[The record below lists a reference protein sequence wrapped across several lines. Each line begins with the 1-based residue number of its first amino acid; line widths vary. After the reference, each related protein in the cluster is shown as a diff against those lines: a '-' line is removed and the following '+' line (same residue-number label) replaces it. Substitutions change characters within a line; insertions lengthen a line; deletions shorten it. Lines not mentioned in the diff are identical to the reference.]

1 MAGGLNKLS
10 PKAVQHAKEPGY
22 YGDGG
27 GLWLQ
32 ISKLGG
38 KSWVFRFTMTGKAR
52 EMGLGSVHTVTLAE
66 ARTKALECRKAI
78 ADGRD
83 PIEERKAKE
92 ARAKLEAEKTKTFE
106 ECANAYIEAN
116 RKDWKN
122 EKHVQQWQNT
132 LATYAFPKIGQLP
145 VAAIDTGLVL
155 SVLQQETGEDK
166 AQLWHAKAE
175 TASRLR
181 GRIEVILDWAAFR
194 GYREGENPA
203 RWKGHLDNELN
214 ARSKARDVEHHPS
227 LPYVRTGAFM
237 VELRKREGIAAR
249 ALEFAILCASR
260 SGEIREATWAEI
272 DLPGRVWTIP
282 KGRMKAEKEH
292 RVPLSDEAVK
302 LLEALP
308 HVGTDLLFPA
318 PRGGELSN
326 STLNAVIKRMH
337 EDETKAG
344 RIGWIDPKLNKIAT
358 QHGFR
363 STFRDWA
370 GETTAYP
377 REVCEHALAHK
388 LADGVE
394 AAYQRG
400 DLLAKRA
407 RLMADWARY
416 CGTVQGNAENVVAMK
431 KGAA

>member
-1 MAGGLNKLS
+1 M
-10 PKAVQHAKEPGY
+10 PKKAKE
-22 YGDGG
+22 
-27 GLWLQ
+27 LSALAV
-32 ISKLGG
+32 SKLKTEGRYAVGG
-38 KSWVFRFTMTGKAR
+38 ADGLHLRIAGASRAWVLRLAVGTRTDAKGNTVVHR
-52 EMGLGSVHTVTLAE
+52 RDIGLGSYPEVSLAE
-66 ARTKALECRKAI
+66 AREKARELRKQVR
-78 ADGRD
+78 DGID
-83 PIEERKAKE
+83 PIEERKVTKV
-92 ARAKLEAEKTKTFE
+92 RAALEAAKSKTFE

-116 RKDWKN
+116 RAGWKN

-155 SVLQQETGEDK
+155 NVLQQETGEDK
-166 AQLWHAKAE
+166 AQLWHAKTE

-181 GRIEVILDWAAFR
+181 GRLESILDWAAFR

-203 RWKGHLDNELN
+203 RWKGHLEHELP
-214 ARSKARDVEHHPS
+214 ARSKVKKIEHHAA
-227 LPYVRTGAFM
+227 LPYAELGAFM
-237 VELRKREGIAAR
+237 VELRKREGLSAR

-260 SGEIREATWAEI
+260 SGEVRGATWAEI
-272 DLPGRVWTIP
+272 DLPGRIWTVP
-282 KGRMKAEKEH
+282 AERMKAGKEH

-308 HVGTDLLFPA
+308 RIVGNDYVFPA
-318 PRGGELSN
+318 PRGGQLSDMAL
-326 STLNAVIKRMH
+326 TAVLRRM
-337 EDETKAG
+337 ERG
-344 RIGWIDPKLNKIAT
+344 GLT

>member
-1 MAGGLNKLS
+1 M
-10 PKAVQHAKEPGY
+10 PKKAKE
-22 YGDGG
+22 
-27 GLWLQ
+27 LSALAV
-32 ISKLGG
+32 SKLKTEGRYAVGG
-38 KSWVFRFTMTGKAR
+38 ADGLHLRIAGASRAWVLRLAVGTRTDAKGNTVVHR
-52 EMGLGSVHTVTLAE
+52 RDIGLGSYPEVSLAE
-66 ARTKALECRKAI
+66 AREKARELRKQVR
-78 ADGRD
+78 DGID
-83 PIEERKAKE
+83 PIEERKVTKV
-92 ARAKLEAEKTKTFE
+92 RAALEAAKSKTFE

-116 RKDWKN
+116 RAGWKN

-145 VAAIDTGLVL
+145 VAAIDTGLIL

-166 AQLWHAKAE
+166 ALLWYAKTE

-181 GRIEVILDWAAFR
+181 GRLESILDWAAFR

-203 RWKGHLDNELN
+203 RWKGHLEHELP
-214 ARSKARDVEHHPS
+214 ARSKVQKIEHHAA
-227 LPYVRTGAFM
+227 LPYAELGAFM
-237 VELRKREGIAAR
+237 VELRKREGLSAR

-260 SGEIREATWAEI
+260 SGEVRGATWAEI
-272 DLPGRVWTIP
+272 DLPGRIWTVP
-282 KGRMKAEKEH
+282 AERMKAGKEH

-308 HVGTDLLFPA
+308 RIVGNDYVFPA
-318 PRGGELSN
+318 PRGGQLSDMAL
-326 STLNAVIKRMH
+326 TAVLRRM
-337 EDETKAG
+337 ERG
-344 RIGWIDPKLNKIAT
+344 GLT

-416 CGTVQGNAENVVAMK
+416 CGTVQGKAENVLAMK

>member
-1 MAGGLNKLS
+1 MGNINRLTALQVQKLS
-10 PKAVQHAKEPGY
+10 KPGY
-22 YGDGG
+22 HADGA
-27 GLWLQ
+27 GLHLCV
-32 ISKLGG
+32 KATGG
-38 KSWVFRFTMTGKAR
+38 KSWIFRYRFGGKER
-52 EMGLGSVHTVTLAE
+52 EMGLGPLHTVSLAE
-66 ARTKALECRKAI
+66 AREKALAQRKMLLEGVDPLAAKQASEVQRKLAEASVITFDSAATSYI
-78 ADGRD
+78 ASH
-83 PIEERKAKE
+83 
-92 ARAKLEAEKTKTFE
+92 RAG
-106 ECANAYIEAN
+106 
-116 RKDWKN
+116 WKN

-166 AQLWHAKAE
+166 AQLWHAKTE

-181 GRIEVILDWAAFR
+181 GRLESILDWAAFR

-203 RWKGHLDNELN
+203 RWKGHLEHELP
-214 ARSKARDVEHHPS
+214 ARSKVQKIEHHAA
-227 LPYVRTGAFM
+227 LPYAELGAFM
-237 VELRKREGIAAR
+237 VELRKREGFSAR

-260 SGEIREATWAEI
+260 SGEVRGATWAEI
-272 DLPGRVWTIP
+272 DLPGRIWTVP
-282 KGRMKAEKEH
+282 AERMKAGKEH

-308 HVGTDLLFPA
+308 RIVGNDYVFPA
-318 PRGGELSN
+318 PRGGQLSDMAL
-326 STLNAVIKRMH
+326 TAVLRRM
-337 EDETKAG
+337 ERG
-344 RIGWIDPKLNKIAT
+344 GLT

-416 CGTVQGNAENVVAMK
+416 CGTVQGSAENVVAMK

>member
-1 MAGGLNKLS
+1 M
-10 PKAVQHAKEPGY
+10 PKKAKE
-22 YGDGG
+22 
-27 GLWLQ
+27 LSALAV
-32 ISKLGG
+32 SKLKTEGRYAVGG
-38 KSWVFRFTMTGKAR
+38 ADGLHLRIAGASRAWVLRLAVGTRTNAKGSTVVHR
-52 EMGLGSVHTVTLAE
+52 RDIGLGSYPEVSLAE
-66 ARTKALECRKAI
+66 AREKARELRKQVR
-78 ADGRD
+78 DGID
-83 PIEERKAKE
+83 PIEERKVTKV
-92 ARAKLEAEKTKTFE
+92 RAALEAAKSKTFE

-116 RKDWKN
+116 RAGWKN

-155 SVLQQETGEDK
+155 NVLQQETGEDK
-166 AQLWHAKAE
+166 AQLWHAKTE

-181 GRIEVILDWAAFR
+181 GRLESILDWAAFR

-203 RWKGHLDNELN
+203 RWKGHLEHELP
-214 ARSKARDVEHHPS
+214 ARSKVQKVEHHAA
-227 LPYVRTGAFM
+227 LPYAELGAFM
-237 VELRKREGIAAR
+237 VELRKREGLSAR
-249 ALEFAILCASR
+249 ALEFAILTAAR
-260 SGEIREATWAEI
+260 SGEVRGATWAEI
-272 DLPGRVWTIP
+272 DLPGRIWTVP
-282 KGRMKAEKEH
+282 AERMKAGKEH

-308 HVGTDLLFPA
+308 RIVGNTCVFPA
-318 PRGGELSN
+318 PRGGQLSDMAL
-326 STLNAVIKRMH
+326 TAVLRRM
-337 EDETKAG
+337 ERG
-344 RIGWIDPKLNKIAT
+344 GLT

>member
-1 MAGGLNKLS
+1 MAGGINKLS
-10 PKAVQHAKEPGY
+10 AVAVQKAKEPGY

-38 KSWVFRFTMTGKAR
+38 KSWVFRFTMHGKAR
-52 EMGLGSVHTVTLAE
+52 EMGLGPVHTVTLAE
-66 ARTKALECRKAI
+66 ARMKALECRKIVAE
-78 ADGRD
+78 GRD

-92 ARAKLEAEKTKTFE
+92 ARAKLEAAKTKTFE

-116 RKDWKN
+116 RAGWKN

-145 VAAIDTGLVL
+145 VAAIDTGLIL
-155 SVLQQETGEDK
+155 NVLQQETGEDK
-166 AQLWHAKAE
+166 AQLWHAKTE

-181 GRIEVILDWAAFR
+181 GRLESILDWAAFR

-203 RWKGHLDNELN
+203 RWKGHLEHELP
-214 ARSKARDVEHHPS
+214 ARSKVQKIEHHAA
-227 LPYVRTGAFM
+227 LPYAELGAFM
-237 VELRKREGIAAR
+237 VELRKREGLSAR

-260 SGEIREATWAEI
+260 SGEVRGATWAEI
-272 DLPGRVWTIP
+272 DLPGRIWTVP
-282 KGRMKAEKEH
+282 AERMKAGKEH

-308 HVGTDLLFPA
+308 RIVGNDYVFPA
-318 PRGGELSN
+318 PRGGQLSDMAL
-326 STLNAVIKRMH
+326 TAVLRRM
-337 EDETKAG
+337 DRG
-344 RIGWIDPKLNKIAT
+344 GLT

>member
-1 MAGGLNKLS
+1 M
-10 PKAVQHAKEPGY
+10 PKKAKE
-22 YGDGG
+22 
-27 GLWLQ
+27 LSALAV
-32 ISKLGG
+32 SKLKTEGRYAVGG
-38 KSWVFRFTMTGKAR
+38 ADGLHLRIAGASRAWVLRLAVGTRTDAKGNTVVHR
-52 EMGLGSVHTVTLAE
+52 RDIGLGSYPEVSLAE
-66 ARTKALECRKAI
+66 AREKARELRKQVR
-78 ADGRD
+78 DGID
-83 PIEERKAKE
+83 PIEERKVTKV
-92 ARAKLEAEKTKTFE
+92 RAALEAAKSKTFE

-116 RKDWKN
+116 RAGWKN

-145 VAAIDTGLVL
+145 VAAIDTGLIL
-155 SVLQQETGEDK
+155 NVLQQETGEDK
-166 AQLWHAKAE
+166 AQLWHAKTE

-181 GRIEVILDWAAFR
+181 GRLESILDWAAFR

-203 RWKGHLDNELN
+203 RWKGHLEHELP
-214 ARSKARDVEHHPS
+214 ARSKVQKIEHHAA
-227 LPYVRTGAFM
+227 LPYAELGAFM
-237 VELRKREGIAAR
+237 VELRKREGLSAR

-260 SGEIREATWAEI
+260 SGEVRGATWAEI
-272 DLPGRVWTIP
+272 DLPGRIWTVP
-282 KGRMKAEKEH
+282 AERMKAGKEH

-308 HVGTDLLFPA
+308 RIVGNDYVFPA
-318 PRGGELSN
+318 PRGGQLSDMAL
-326 STLNAVIKRMH
+326 TAVLRRM
-337 EDETKAG
+337 ERG
-344 RIGWIDPKLNKIAT
+344 GLT

>member
-1 MAGGLNKLS
+1 M
-10 PKAVQHAKEPGY
+10 PKKAKE
-22 YGDGG
+22 
-27 GLWLQ
+27 LSALAV
-32 ISKLGG
+32 SKLKTEGRYAVGG
-38 KSWVFRFTMTGKAR
+38 ADGLHLRIAGASRAWVLRLAVGTRTDAKGNTVVHR
-52 EMGLGSVHTVTLAE
+52 RDIGLGSYPEVSLAE
-66 ARTKALECRKAI
+66 AREKARELRKQVR
-78 ADGRD
+78 DGID
-83 PIEERKAKE
+83 PIEERKVTKV
-92 ARAKLEAEKTKTFE
+92 RAALEAAKSKTFE

-116 RKDWKN
+116 RAGWKN

-155 SVLQQETGEDK
+155 NVLQQETGEDK
-166 AQLWHAKAE
+166 AQLWHAKTE

-181 GRIEVILDWAAFR
+181 GRLESILDWAAFR

-203 RWKGHLDNELN
+203 RWKGHLEHELP
-214 ARSKARDVEHHPS
+214 ARSKVQKVEHHAA
-227 LPYVRTGAFM
+227 LPYAELGAFM
-237 VELRKREGIAAR
+237 VELRKREGLSAR
-249 ALEFAILCASR
+249 ALEFAILTAAR
-260 SGEIREATWAEI
+260 SGEVRGATWAEI
-272 DLPGRVWTIP
+272 DLPGRIWTVP
-282 KGRMKAEKEH
+282 AERMKAGKEH

-308 HVGTDLLFPA
+308 RIVGNPYVFPA
-318 PRGGELSN
+318 PRGGQLSDMAL
-326 STLNAVIKRMH
+326 TAVLRRM
-337 EDETKAG
+337 ERG
-344 RIGWIDPKLNKIAT
+344 GLT

>member
-1 MAGGLNKLS
+1 M
-10 PKAVQHAKEPGY
+10 PKKAKE
-22 YGDGG
+22 
-27 GLWLQ
+27 LSALAV
-32 ISKLGG
+32 SKLKTEGRYAVGG
-38 KSWVFRFTMTGKAR
+38 ADGLHLRIAGASRAWVLRLAVGTRTDAKGNTVVHR
-52 EMGLGSVHTVTLAE
+52 RDIGLGSYPEVSLAE
-66 ARTKALECRKAI
+66 AREKARELRKQVR
-78 ADGRD
+78 DGID
-83 PIEERKAKE
+83 PIEERKVTKV
-92 ARAKLEAEKTKTFE
+92 RAALEAAKSKTFE

-116 RKDWKN
+116 RAGWKN

-155 SVLQQETGEDK
+155 NVLQQETGEDK
-166 AQLWHAKAE
+166 AQLWHAKTE

-181 GRIEVILDWAAFR
+181 GRLESILDWAAFR

-203 RWKGHLDNELN
+203 RWKGHLEHELP
-214 ARSKARDVEHHPS
+214 ARSKVQKIEHHAA
-227 LPYVRTGAFM
+227 LPYAELGAFM
-237 VELRKREGIAAR
+237 VELRKREGLSAR
-249 ALEFAILCASR
+249 ALEFAILTAAR
-260 SGEIREATWAEI
+260 SGEVRGATWAEI
-272 DLPGRVWTIP
+272 DLDAKTWTIP
-282 KGRMKAEKEH
+282 ASRMKAEKEH
-292 RVPLSDEAVK
+292 EVPLSDAAVK
-302 LLEALP
+302 LLKALP
-308 HVGTDLLFPA
+308 RIVGNEYVFPA
-318 PRGGELSN
+318 PRGGQLSDM
-326 STLNAVIKRMH
+326 SLTAVLKRM
-337 EDETKAG
+337 ERG
-344 RIGWIDPKLNKIAT
+344 GLT

>member
-1 MAGGLNKLS
+1 M
-10 PKAVQHAKEPGY
+10 
-22 YGDGG
+22 
-27 GLWLQ
+27 
-32 ISKLGG
+32 
-38 KSWVFRFTMTGKAR
+38 
-52 EMGLGSVHTVTLAE
+52 
-66 ARTKALECRKAI
+66 
-78 ADGRD
+78 
-83 PIEERKAKE
+83 
-92 ARAKLEAEKTKTFE
+92 
-106 ECANAYIEAN
+106 
-116 RKDWKN
+116 
-122 EKHVQQWQNT
+122 
-132 LATYAFPKIGQLP
+132 
-145 VAAIDTGLVL
+145 
-155 SVLQQETGEDK
+155 LQQETGEDK
-166 AQLWHAKAE
+166 AQLWHAKTE

-181 GRIEVILDWAAFR
+181 GRLESILDWAAFR

-203 RWKGHLDNELN
+203 RWKGHLEHELP
-214 ARSKARDVEHHPS
+214 ARSKVQKIEHHAA
-227 LPYVRTGAFM
+227 LPYAELGAFM
-237 VELRKREGIAAR
+237 VELRKREGLSAR

-260 SGEIREATWAEI
+260 SGEVRGATWAEI
-272 DLPGRVWTIP
+272 DLPGRIWTVP
-282 KGRMKAEKEH
+282 AERMKAGKEH

-308 HVGTDLLFPA
+308 RIVGNDYVFPA
-318 PRGGELSN
+318 PRGGQLSDMAL
-326 STLNAVIKRMH
+326 TAVLRRM
-337 EDETKAG
+337 ERG
-344 RIGWIDPKLNKIAT
+344 GLT

-416 CGTVQGNAENVVAMK
+416 CGTVQGKAENVVAMK

>member
-1 MAGGLNKLS
+1 MPKKAKELSALAVSKLKAEGRYAVGGADGLHLRIAGGSRAWVLRIAVGTRLNDSGK
-10 PKAVQHAKEPGY
+10 PVVHRRDVG
-22 YGDGG
+22 
-27 GLWLQ
+27 
-32 ISKLGG
+32 LGG
-38 KSWVFRFTMTGKAR
+38 YPEVS
-52 EMGLGSVHTVTLAE
+52 LAE
-66 ARTKALECRKAI
+66 AREKARELRKQVR
-78 ADGRD
+78 DGID
-83 PIEERKAKE
+83 PIEERKVTKV
-92 ARAKLEAEKTKTFE
+92 RAALEAAKSKTFE

-116 RKDWKN
+116 RTGWKN

-132 LATYAFPKIGQLP
+132 LATYAFPKMGHLP

-155 SVLQQETGEDK
+155 SVLQQETGEGK
-166 AQLWHAKAE
+166 AQLWHAKTE

-181 GRIEVILDWAAFR
+181 GRLESILDWAAFR

-203 RWKGHLDNELN
+203 RWKGHLQHELP
-214 ARSKARDVEHHPS
+214 ARSKVQKVEHHAA
-227 LPYVRTGAFM
+227 LPYAELGAFM
-237 VELRKREGIAAR
+237 VELRKREGLSAR
-249 ALEFAILCASR
+249 ALEFAILTAAR
-260 SGEIREATWAEI
+260 SGEVRGATWAEI
-272 DLPGRVWTIP
+272 DLPGRIWTVP
-282 KGRMKAEKEH
+282 AERMKAGKEH

-308 HVGTDLLFPA
+308 RIVGNPCVFPA
-318 PRGGELSN
+318 PRGGQLSDMAL
-326 STLNAVIKRMH
+326 TAVLRRM
-337 EDETKAG
+337 ERG
-344 RIGWIDPKLNKIAT
+344 GLT

-416 CGTVQGNAENVVAMK
+416 CGTIQGNAENVVAMK